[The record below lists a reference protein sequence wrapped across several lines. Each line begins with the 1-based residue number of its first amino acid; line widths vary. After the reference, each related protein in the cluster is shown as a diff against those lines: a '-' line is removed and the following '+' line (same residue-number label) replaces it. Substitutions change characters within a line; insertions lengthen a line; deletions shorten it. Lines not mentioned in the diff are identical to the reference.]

1 MTPIRG
7 IEKEKLF
14 GPKKCI
20 RKCGQYDGTNENQAR
35 QRQLGGCVHVM
46 RSGSKC
52 VPQCRGERACVCVG
66 VCVRVVLVC
75 VSKQCIFSCIRALE
89 KMLCTLDH
97 SQHALAHPALTPN
110 TYTYSQHT
118 HFQTPTSYACV
129 FSHIQSPLPKVWFV
143 VNVLP
148 GHTHTHS

>member
-46 RSGSKC
+46 RSRSKC
-52 VPQCRGERACVCVG
+52 VPQCLGER

-75 VSKQCIFSCIRALE
+75 VSKQCIFSCIRVLE

-110 TYTYSQHT
+110 THTYSQYTYTHPHLHHMRVSLAISKAHYPKCGLLLPSCQGTHT
-118 HFQTPTSYACV
+118 HF
-129 FSHIQSPLPKVWFV
+129 
-143 VNVLP
+143 
-148 GHTHTHS
+148 